1 MDESNLRRVFDQI
14 APSQEQKT
22 AMLDRLLNEER
33 KENPMKNIKKIPT
46 VLVAASLLLLAC
58 AFAVMIEVD
67 QRLLDYFNAGPED
80 TELLSPAAV
89 PLDIRMEDSGCVLE
103 IKQALVDR
111 YSALFLMEF
120 TAPEG
125 TVLDSSYY
133 RLDQH
138 SGHDKE
144 VVTPDGTW
152 IGGWFSDFTL
162 LEDEDPRDNHISLLY
177 SLQPAAGE
185 PGLLGS
191 TVSFHFDELCD
202 GNDPTDVALEGDWT
216 CTFTLPTQD
225 SGIWYAVDWPV
236 ALGEYET
243 NLKTFYLSPLSLV
256 YELGDGRDSLKEISS
271 AVMDTDQ
278 WDDLLILTKAN
289 GQTIRTQDRGYHLSF
304 PTEVFPR
311 EDSRFY
317 YRIGQIIDPEEI
329 VSITLLGQ
337 SFDLDELDPVS
348 EAEIQYSAPS
358 SKGIVLVPQSHTY
371 SNGWTV
377 ELEQMVVD
385 RYSLSVLVNLTAP
398 EGTVLDGEDYSIWFD
413 SELKPETNDK
423 NGVGSFVS
431 GSRFLPDDDPT
442 DRKLSFWWYRGPT
455 SYLEAPTQE
464 LIGKEISLQPL
475 WLWEKGS
482 GNKVADFS
490 EETYTYF
497 AALPAQDSGSNAQ
510 VNFPLAVGDV
520 QMTLTDLYLSPAS
533 FAFTLAAEGSAAHA
547 LASPALKDIEKTI
560 FLHLED
566 GTAISVG
573 RPVSQA
579 YHPDQGIGEFVFQF
593 DQIIDPDEVVSLTI
607 LGQTFS

>member
-58 AFAVMIEVD
+58 AFTVMVGLD
-67 QRLLDYFNAGPED
+67 QRLLDYLDAGQE
-80 TELLSPAAV
+80 EAALLSSSAV
-89 PLDIRMEDSGCVLE
+89 PLDIRMEDSGGVLE
-103 IKQALVDR
+103 IKQALADR

-125 TVLDSSYY
+125 TVLDASDY
-133 RLDQH
+133 RLNG
-138 SGHDKE
+138 SHDIKA
-144 VVTPDGTW
+144 VTPDGTY
-152 IGGWFSDFTL
+152 IGGWFFDFTL
-162 LEDEDPRDNHISLLY
+162 LADENLKDNHISQLY
-177 SLQPAAGE
+177 SMRPAAGE

-191 TVSFHFDELCD
+191 TVSFHFTKLCD
-202 GNDPTDVALEGDWT
+202 GNDPTDVVLEGDWA

-225 SGIWYAVDWPV
+225 SGIWYAVDRPV

-329 VSITLLGQ
+329 TSITLLGQ
-337 SFDLDELDPVS
+337 TFNLDELAPVS

-377 ELEQMVVD
+377 ELGQMVVD

-398 EGTVLDGEDYSIWFD
+398 EGTVLDRDDYSIWFD
-413 SELKPETNDK
+413 SELKPEANDK

-442 DRKLSFWWYRGPT
+442 DNHLSFWWYRGPT

-579 YHPDQGIGEFVFQF
+579 YHPDQGRGEFVFQF

>member
-14 APSQEQKT
+14 APSPEQKT
-22 AMLDRLLNEER
+22 AMLNRLLSEER
-33 KENPMKNIKKIPT
+33 KANPMKNVKKITT
-46 VLVAASLLLLAC
+46 VLVAASLLVLAC
-58 AFAVMIEVD
+58 AFTVMVGLD
-67 QRLLDYFNAGPED
+67 QRLLDYLDAGQE
-80 TELLSPAAV
+80 EAVLLSSSAV

-125 TVLDSSYY
+125 TVLDGSYY
-133 RLDQH
+133 RLNHHGGSNQ
-138 SGHDKE
+138 E
-144 VVTPDGTW
+144 AVTPDGTW

-162 LEDEDPRDNHISLLY
+162 LEDEDPGDNHISLLY
-177 SLQPAAGE
+177 SMRPAAGE

-191 TVSFHFDELCD
+191 TVSFHFTELCD
-202 GNDPTDVALEGDWT
+202 GNNPTDVALEGDWA

-236 ALGEYET
+236 TLGEYET
-243 NLKTFYLSPLSLV
+243 NLKTLYLSPLSLV

-278 WDDLLILTKAN
+278 WDDLLILTRAD
-289 GQTIRTQDRGYHLSF
+289 GQTIRTKDRGYHLNF
-304 PTEVFPR
+304 PTEVYPR

-329 VSITLLGQ
+329 ASVTLLGQ
-337 SFDLDELDPVS
+337 TFNLDELAPVS
-348 EAEIQYSAPS
+348 EEDVQYSAPS
-358 SKGIVLVPQSHTY
+358 SKGIVSVNQSHTY

-385 RYSLSVLVNLTAP
+385 RYSLSVLVDLTAP
-398 EGTVLDGEDYSIWFD
+398 EGTVLDRDDYSIWFD
-413 SELKPETNDK
+413 SELKLEANDK

-442 DRKLSFWWYRGPT
+442 DNHLSFWWYRGPT
-455 SYLEAPTQE
+455 SYLEATTQE
-464 LIGKEISLQPL
+464 FIGKDISLQPL
-475 WLWEKGS
+475 WIPEKYTNGRI
-482 GNKVADFS
+482 VDFS

-497 AALPAQDSGSNAQ
+497 VELPEQDSGSSAQ
-510 VNFPLAVGDV
+510 ANFVLDVGNE
-520 QMTLTDLYLSPAS
+520 QLTLEDLYLSPAS
-533 FAFTLAAEGSAAHA
+533 FAFTLVAEESAAHL

-560 FLHLED
+560 SLNLED

-573 RPVSQA
+573 RSVSET
-579 YHPDQGIGEFVFQF
+579 YNPDQGTGEFIFQF